1 MGANTPPTVPPE
13 QLDSLV
19 TVLDLVRSGL
29 TRTRPEIV
37 RISGLGRNIV
47 AQRVAQLIECGLVA
61 EGSLGRSTGGRA
73 PRELQFRADA
83 GHVLVAELGATSIG
97 VALSDLAGNLRHQR
111 VEDADITKGPDAILG
126 RVITLFRRILAKEP
140 DSLPLWGV
148 GVGLPGPVEFATG
161 RPVAPP
167 IMPGWDGFDVRGLMR
182 KQFGVPT
189 WVDNEVN
196 NMALGELRAG
206 LAQGIDDVIYVK
218 VGSGI
223 GAGLVSEGRLHRGAQ
238 GCAGD
243 IGHVAIADDEQV
255 VCRCGK
261 TGCLEALA
269 GGAALAREGTR
280 VATDGRSAYLA
291 RIASS
296 GKAIE
301 AKDVGLA
308 AQHGDAV
315 AVDLLTQSAKLVGSA
330 LASLVNFFN
339 PSLILIGGGVPEAGD
354 LYLAE
359 IRQAVLRR
367 SLPLATRELRIM
379 SSPLGDESGL
389 RGAAFLVIDELLSR
403 EILGTWIDT
412 GTPADFDA
420 SATG

>member
-1 MGANTPPTVPPE
+1 MKPQPAVQAE

-19 TVLDLVRSGL
+19 AVLDLVRSGL
-29 TRTRPEIV
+29 TRTRPEITRV
-37 RISGLGRNIV
+37 SGLGRNVV
-47 AQRVAQLIECGLVA
+47 AQRVSQLVDSGLIA
-61 EGSLGRSTGGRA
+61 EGDLGRSTGGRA
-73 PRELQFRADA
+73 PRELRFRADA
-83 GHVLVAELGATSIG
+83 GHILVAELGATSIG
-97 VALSDLAGNLRHQR
+97 VALSDLSGKLRHQS

-167 IMPGWDGFDVRGLMR
+167 IMPGWDGFDVRELMR
-182 KQFGVPT
+182 KQFGVPA

-196 NMALGELRAG
+196 IMALGELRAG
-206 LAQGIDDVIYVK
+206 LAQGVDDVIYLK
-218 VGSGI
+218 VGTGI

-243 IGHVAIADDEQV
+243 IGHVAIADDQNI

-261 TGCLEALA
+261 IGCLEALA
-269 GGAALAREGTR
+269 GGAALAREGSR
-280 VATDGRSAYLA
+280 AAAEGRSTYLA
-291 RIASS
+291 RVVSA
-296 GKAIE
+296 GKTIE
-301 AKDVGLA
+301 ARDVGLA

-315 AVDLLTQSAKLVGSA
+315 AVALLTQSARLVGSA

-367 SLPLATRELRIM
+367 SLPLATRELRIE
-379 SSPLGDESGL
+379 SSPMGDESGL
-389 RGAAFLVIDELLSR
+389 RGAAFLVVDELLSR
-403 EILGTWIDT
+403 EILGAWIDT
-412 GTPADFDA
+412 GSPAELDA

>member
-1 MGANTPPTVPPE
+1 MSETRQPGMPAE

-19 TVLDLVRSGL
+19 SVLDLVRSGL
-29 TRTRPEIV
+29 TRTRPEIARV
-37 RISGLGRNIV
+37 SGLGRNV
-47 AQRVAQLIECGLVA
+47 VTQRVTQLVDCGLVT
-61 EGSLGRSTGGRA
+61 EGNLGRSTGGRA

-83 GHVLVAELGATSIG
+83 GHILVAELGATSIG
-97 VALSDLAGNLRHQR
+97 VALSDLAGNLRHQS
-111 VEDADITKGPDAILG
+111 VEDADVTKGPDTILG
-126 RVITLFRRILAKEP
+126 RVITLFRRILAKEL

-148 GVGLPGPVEFATG
+148 GIGLPGPVEFATG

-196 NMALGELRAG
+196 IMALGELRAG
-206 LAQGIDDVIYVK
+206 LAQGVDDVIYVK

-223 GAGLVSEGRLHRGAQ
+223 GAGLISEGRLHRGAQ

-243 IGHVAIADDEQV
+243 IGHVAITDEEHV
-255 VCRCGK
+255 ICRCGK

-269 GGAALAREGTR
+269 GGAALAREGAR
-280 VATDGRSAYLA
+280 AATEGRSTYLA
-291 RIASS
+291 RVAAA
-296 GKAIE
+296 GYAIE
-301 AKDVGLA
+301 ARDVGLA

-315 AVDLLTQSAKLVGSA
+315 AVALLTQSAKLVGGA

-339 PSLILIGGGVPEAGD
+339 PSLILIGGGVPESGD

-359 IRQAVLRR
+359 IRQSVLRR
-367 SLPLATRELRIM
+367 SLPLATRELRIT
-379 SSPLGDESGL
+379 SSPMGDESGL
-389 RGAAFLVIDELLSR
+389 RGAAFLVVDELLSR
-403 EILGTWIDT
+403 EILGTWIDA
-412 GTPADFDA
+412 GSPAEFHA